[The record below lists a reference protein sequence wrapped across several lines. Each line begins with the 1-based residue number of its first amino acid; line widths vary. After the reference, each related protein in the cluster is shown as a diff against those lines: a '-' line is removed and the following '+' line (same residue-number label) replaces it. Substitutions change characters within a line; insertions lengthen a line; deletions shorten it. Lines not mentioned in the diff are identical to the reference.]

1 MSKTVAIRD
10 LDEETFRK
18 FRAVAIEERMKTGE
32 ALSIAMKKWIKEK
45 ETRKI
50 KTNPE
55 NLLKINGIIKTK
67 NKVKWSEEI
76 DEFLYGLEK

>member
-1 MSKTVAIRD
+1 MAKTVAIRNM
-10 LDEETFRK
+10 DEETFRK
-18 FRAVAIEERMKTGE
+18 FRAIAIEERMKTGE

-45 ETRKI
+45 EAGKT

-55 NLLKINGIIKTK
+55 NLLKIISIIKTK